1 MSRAETLM
9 LIALGFALGTLL
21 ALLFGRLVWH
31 AAVRVGS
38 RRMQRQIPSTLVEM
52 QAERDRLRAECAM
65 LTRKLEIRSEDLKS
79 QLVEQ
84 SAELTRERNRNDVAF
99 EELRNREAT
108 LDEREQRVGA
118 SHEQTGLL
126 EAELATRT
134 NALHDAQ
141 ARLQEHQE
149 AANRLKHE
157 LANLTNALADR
168 DARIAELQHHLSE
181 QPMRIES
188 ATQREQLNTA
198 DRLERRI
205 EELTMLSREIAEQ
218 RYSFNRERHELAA
231 LAAASLEPSPDMH
244 HPDDAYERASTNF
257 EEVTNQERSIDRMLT
272 HAERETLALAAEVER
287 LEPLR
292 AEYPQLTVPDDMRPT
307 SGRLVEP
314 REPEPSTFGKLS
326 RSPGDD
332 EKPQRGLANVVSLA
346 ARIRALQKNITG

>member
-9 LIALGFALGTLL
+9 LVALGFSLGILL
-21 ALLFGRLVWH
+21 ALLFGRLIWH
-31 AAVRVGS
+31 TAVRVGS

-84 SAELTRERNRNDVAF
+84 SAELTRERNRIDAAV
-99 EELRNREAT
+99 EDIRQREAA
-108 LDEREQRVGA
+108 LMEREQRMGS
-118 SHEQTGLL
+118 SHEQASLL
-126 EAELATRT
+126 ESELAART

-141 ARLQEHQE
+141 SRLQESFDAVAQ
-149 AANRLKHE
+149 LKHE

-168 DARIAELQHHLSE
+168 DTRIAELQHHLSE

-188 ATQREQLNTA
+188 AIHQEQLNTA

-205 EELTMLSREIAEQ
+205 EELTALSREIAEQ
-218 RYSFNRERHELAA
+218 RYSFNRERNELAA
-231 LAAASLEPSPDMH
+231 LAAASIEPAPDA
-244 HPDDAYERASTNF
+244 PENTYERAAANF

-292 AEYPQLTVPDDMRPT
+292 AEYPQLTVPDDMRPA

-314 REPEPSTFGKLS
+314 REPEMPPFGKLTRPAS
-326 RSPGDD
+326 D